1 MPQSLDCLLFLGIG
15 FGSSSVPLAEV
26 AAEPEVPK
34 EREEATD
41 IGTFFRKCGIEPPV
55 EEKRKRW
62 RSKRKKGNEGQVGG
76 DGGGGGVLLQDP
88 LEVLGRDLMMKIFSN
103 VDARSVA
110 LSLVVSRSWHGV
122 ACSDSLWSLKCE
134 ELWVGKAHIPRF
146 AQAPGISKLAAYSFS
161 VMDGKRNRIMR
172 DDLCDHVWE
181 FHFTKAAPE
190 YWRNLDPY
198 WKGTSPLMHRYF
210 HPDGSL
216 TADPGDRVWGGHEC
230 CYSIVTSFIGDGKI
244 RKHYVRVN
252 RWPQMTI
259 RRKEDWSWE
268 MSNCIYCYSSVPDAH
283 KEGRTGP
290 LVFVM

>member
-122 ACSDSLWSLKCE
+122 ACSDSLWSLK
-134 ELWVGKAHIPRF
+134 
-146 AQAPGISKLAAYSFS
+146 
-161 VMDGKRNRIMR
+161 NRITR

-181 FHFTKAAPE
+181 FHFTKTAPV

-198 WKGTSPLMHRYF
+198 WKGTGPLMRRYF

-216 TADPGDRVWGGHEC
+216 TADTGDRVWGGHEC
-230 CYSIVTSFIGDGKI
+230 CYSIVTSFVGNGKI
-244 RKHYVRVN
+244 REHYVRVN

-268 MSNCIYCYSSVPDAH
+268 MSNSIYCYSSIPDAH
-283 KEGRTGP
+283 KEGGTGP
-290 LVFVM
+290 LLFLV